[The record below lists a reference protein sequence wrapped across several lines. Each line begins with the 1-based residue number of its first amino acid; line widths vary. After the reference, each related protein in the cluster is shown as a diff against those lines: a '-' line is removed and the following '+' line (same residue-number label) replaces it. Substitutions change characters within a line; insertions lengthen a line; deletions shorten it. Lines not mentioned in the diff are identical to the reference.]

1 MNNKYAIYFS
11 YGGQVLQL
19 PQNPET
25 IPVDLDGDNQEYN
38 VLGIGEI
45 TVPRTPKQKKI
56 RISSYFPAR
65 HSTPAET
72 YIKFFQDALYEQ
84 RIIVY
89 TPVRYMET
97 GESFNGGD
105 NGFQCLVNSFS
116 TEERGGETG
125 DFYYTLEIVEYRDY
139 SPKIVDIRPVQTG
152 YAMSTSSSRVS
163 EGIQVGDTVKVNG
176 GIYDYPTEEKPTGNA
191 SGATGTVV
199 GKDKWSDKSW
209 ITVKSDALVLGQ
221 VADDELITK
230 SEKSKR
236 SYFVVPEESAKPF
249 TLTGIGTTQERND
262 VPLTDKKYEEM
273 DGAFNIIGD
282 FVSYGVTGKSKYIRS
297 ETKSDSKK
305 KK

>member
-38 VLGIGEI
+38 VLGVGEI

-152 YAMSTSSSRVS
+152 YAIATSPTRVS
-163 EGIQVGDTVKVNG
+163 SGVQVGDTVKVSG
-176 GIYDYPTEEKPTGNA
+176 DVYGYSSETKPIGTT
-191 SGATGTVV
+191 SGATAVV
-199 GKDKWSDKSW
+199 KRKDDGILTLKPLDDVAKFNL
-209 ITVKSDALVLGQ
+209 IDDTPRKYVAVKTD
-221 VADDELITK
+221 
-230 SEKSKR
+230 
-236 SYFVVPEESAKPF
+236 SAKVYS
-249 TLTGIGTTQERND
+249 LTGIGTTQERND
-262 VPLTDKKYEEM
+262 VPFTDKKYEELPGVLDTM
-273 DGAFNIIGD
+273 DGKFNILEDYITS
-282 FVSYGVTGKSKYIRS
+282 SYKDAAHRYVKRHEK
-297 ETKSDSKK
+297 
-305 KK
+305 